1 MSDDKKVVPFPL
13 RSSGEVANSKDDD
26 LKEIFDAFEEALE
39 TATIHQG
46 NAAAIVDPPEPEFSI
61 DPADP
66 DAVQCPKCGWW
77 NYVSPEKQICSR
89 KGCEFNVFRDIVDRY
104 AESEIQRLSRKR
116 DRIQWTAITLVV
128 LGGVVLLAD
137 LALMGGPHLWG
148 TGSAIALIGL
158 GFLVENSSTSIK
170 QRIHAIAQERGLPL

>member
-1 MSDDKKVVPFPL
+1 MDDDKKVVLFPR
-13 RSSGEVANSKDDD
+13 RSSREVADSKDDD
-26 LKEIFDAFEEALE
+26 LREIFDAFEEALE

-46 NAAAIVDPPEPEFSI
+46 DAAAIVDPPEPEFSI

-104 AESEIQRLSRKR
+104 AESEVQRLSRKR
-116 DRIQWTAITLVV
+116 DRIQWTAITLV
-128 LGGVVLLAD
+128 
-137 LALMGGPHLWG
+137 
-148 TGSAIALIGL
+148 
-158 GFLVENSSTSIK
+158 
-170 QRIHAIAQERGLPL
+170 